1 MGSNARV
8 TAGLTLERDELLRR
22 FYAKDA
28 DYNGEFV
35 VGVLTTGIYCLPTC
49 RAKPPKPQNVRFFAH
64 EAEARG
70 AGLRPCKRCRP
81 DHFYR
86 GFDPDRERVR
96 ALAATVRAA
105 PHEFAD
111 TGALARR
118 SELGAT
124 KLNELFRRHYHLTPA
139 DFLSRARVER
149 AKALLA
155 ERGSSVLDAAE
166 ASGFESASAFH
177 ENFRARTGMTP
188 AAYRE
193 LGRTADFTVSL
204 PAGAGASALEEFFGR
219 DPEGRTERVR
229 GSLLTQATLLEG
241 APARIELELGAQEA
255 RVRLVAPRKPARGA
269 WRAAHARVVR
279 WLALESEPEAFERR
293 AARTKDIARLVR
305 GREGLR
311 LPRSGSI
318 FEGLVWVVVG
328 AQVNVSFAAQCRAA
342 LIELAGT
349 KMGEFVAHPT
359 PAQVAALD
367 YADLERRQFSRRKA
381 EYLIDAARA
390 IEAGTL
396 ELEGGRSEPVPLVAE
411 RLGAVRG
418 LGPWSV
424 QYLLMRS
431 YGFEDCAPIGDVAL
445 AEALK
450 RFFAL
455 DERPDAPAATRLMEA
470 FAPHRSLATLHLW
483 KSLGS

>member
-1 MGSNARV
+1 MLGV
-8 TAGLTLERDELLRR
+8 TAVLNLERDELLRR
-22 FYAKDA
+22 FYAKDK

-35 VGVLTTGIYCLPTC
+35 VGVVTTGIYCLPAC

-64 EAEARG
+64 ETEARG
-70 AGLRPCKRCRP
+70 AGLRPCRRCRP

-96 ALAATVRAA
+96 ELAAAVRAA

-111 TGALARR
+111 TGALARHAV
-118 SELGAT
+118 LGAT
-124 KLNELFRRHYHLTPA
+124 KLNELFRKHYHLTPA
-139 DFLSRARVER
+139 DFLARARVER

-155 ERGSSVLDAAE
+155 ERGSSVLEAAE
-166 ASGFESASAFH
+166 ASGFESASTFH
-177 ENFRARTGMTP
+177 ENFRARTGLTP

-193 LGRTADFTVSL
+193 LGRTAEFTLAL
-204 PAGAGASALEEFFGR
+204 PAGARTSELADFFGR

-229 GSLLTQATLLEG
+229 GSSLTQAALLDG
-241 APARIELELGAQEA
+241 APARIELELGPREA
-255 RVRLVAPRKPARGA
+255 RVRLVAAKKPSRSA
-269 WRAAHARVVR
+269 WRAAHERVVR
-279 WLALESEPEAFERR
+279 WFALESDPQAFERR
-293 AARTKDIARLVR
+293 AARAKEIARLVR

-342 LIELAGT
+342 LIELCGT
-349 KMGEFVAHPT
+349 PVGEFVAHPT

-367 YADLERRQFSRRKA
+367 YADLERCQFSRRKA

-390 IEAGTL
+390 IVAGTL
-396 ELEGGRSEPVPLVAE
+396 ELEGGRAESVPLVAE

-455 DERPDAPAATRLMEA
+455 DERPDAPAATRLMET
-470 FAPHRSLATLHLW
+470 FAPQRSLATLHLW